1 MATYLLDAQV
11 VSYFLQARRED
22 ELAAAAAAVP
32 CVIVDEVRGELVA
45 DPTRGALFERWL
57 PLSHLEV
64 IAISLGTPAD
74 LLLASLRVGIPARGG
89 LGERASI
96 ALAATNNDL
105 VFAGMDK
112 GAMWIALRE
121 LWAPGERIIALP
133 VFLRRLVDA
142 GALGGDTADDVMRRS
157 QQVFPT
163 WWADWRATH

>member
-1 MATYLLDAQV
+1 MATYLLDTQV
-11 VSYFLQARRED
+11 VSYFLQARREN

-32 CVIVDEVRGELVA
+32 CTIVDEVRGELAA
-45 DPTRGALFERWL
+45 DPTRGVLFDRWL
-57 PLSHLEV
+57 PVSHLEV
-64 IAISLGTPAD
+64 VAIPLGSPAD
-74 LLLASLRVGIPARGG
+74 LLLASLRAGIPAKGG

-121 LWAPGERIIALP
+121 LWAPGERLIALP
-133 VFLRRLVDA
+133 VFLRRLVDG
-142 GALGGDTADDVMRRS
+142 GALGGDIADDVLRCS
-157 QQVFPT
+157 HQVWPT